1 MDLTKF
7 DIFDCP
13 LCGGAGALCESGGW
27 AFTVQCCDCGTETA
41 PAEYKTPE
49 QREEAA
55 AAAVHLWNVGKV
67 IHTGPGD

>member
-1 MDLTKF
+1 MDFTEF

-13 LCGGAGALCESGGW
+13 LCGGAGVLNEQGGW

-41 PAEYKTPE
+41 PAEYRTEE
-49 QREEAA
+49 QRQQAA
-55 AAAVHLWNVGKV
+55 AAAVWLWNVGKV

>member
-1 MDLTKF
+1 MEFTEF

-13 LCGGAGALCESGGW
+13 LCGGAGVLSEAGGW

-41 PAEYKTPE
+41 PAAYDKPE
-49 QREEAA
+49 DRQQAA
-55 AAAVHLWNVGKV
+55 AAAVRLWNVGKV